1 MREQADDKKDAAW
14 KLADAF
20 LEGVYAEPLFVSRY
34 DRCMAVFIVVVRFLC
49 AEGVQVQAFTK
60 WLTNKI
66 EESVFESGSPE
77 EAAALK
83 MVEEERRKRTCH

>member
-1 MREQADDKKDAAW
+1 MRQPQADDKKDAAW

-20 LEGVYAEPLFVSRY
+20 LDGVMREPLFKSRY

-49 AEGVQVQAFTK
+49 QEGVEAAAFTR
-60 WLTNKI
+60 WLADKI
-66 EESVFESGSPE
+66 EESVFEAGSPE

-83 MVEEERRKRTCH
+83 MQEERRKRTCH